1 MSQVRTDRLDASWV
15 ETLDRVQA
23 FVAARVGDPDLAAD
37 ITQDVV
43 VRSIASGA
51 LDRVDNPAAWLYRS
65 ARNAVID
72 HYRTRHV
79 HDPFDGDDAWPDP
92 GPLDNEPNDATREL
106 ARCLQPM
113 LHALPPTA
121 RDALTPGRCRWP
133 DPPAGGGSARLVG
146 VGDEVPGAA
155 GPPPAQGLAAAVL
168 HRRSGRDRCRGQLP
182 PDRAGRVR
190 LRRDA
195 VLLLSGRGTAAP
207 SPSGAGC
214 RRSAPQDTGMGSGFA
229 RGRVSTLATNG
240 HPRRD
245 AVPPAR
251 GVCRRK
257 RSSDVRVRIVRRSRG
272 GGCRRGPPRAA
283 PWPCGD
289 GDPQRGGG
297 REGGDGVAE
306 AGGAEHVAA

>member
-23 FVAARVGDPDLAAD
+23 FVAARVGDPELAAD

-113 LHALPPTA
+113 LHGAATGCSRGA
-121 RDALTPGRCRWP
+121 DAGRCRRP
-133 DPPAGGGSARLVG
+133 DPPAGCGSARPVG
-146 VGDEVPGAA
+146 VGDEVPGAT
-155 GPPPAQGLAAAVL
+155 GPPPAQGPAAAVL
-168 HRRSGRDRCRGQLP
+168 HRRCGRDRCRGQLP

-195 VLLLSGRGTAAP
+195 VLLLSGRGTAEP
-207 SPSGAGC
+207 SPS
-214 RRSAPQDTGMGSGFA
+214 
-229 RGRVSTLATNG
+229 
-240 HPRRD
+240 
-245 AVPPAR
+245 
-251 GVCRRK
+251 
-257 RSSDVRVRIVRRSRG
+257 
-272 GGCRRGPPRAA
+272 RAS
-283 PWPCGD
+283 C
-289 GDPQRGGG
+289 
-297 REGGDGVAE
+297 
-306 AGGAEHVAA
+306 